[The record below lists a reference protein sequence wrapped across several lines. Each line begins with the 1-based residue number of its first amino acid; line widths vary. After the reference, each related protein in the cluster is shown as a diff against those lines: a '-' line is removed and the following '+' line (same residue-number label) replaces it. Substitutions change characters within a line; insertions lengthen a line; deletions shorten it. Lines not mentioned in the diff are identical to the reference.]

1 MPTITWSD
9 DLAID
14 DSQID
19 FQHRQLLDTIGDI
32 EDALAAGDSNRVAK
46 AMPFLRQYTLTHFA
60 DEERAL
66 VLIGWPRLD
75 AHRELHRGF
84 TRRLAELESAC
95 RRGDL
100 TAGTMLLGFLAAWLA
115 GHIRGADREFAAEV
129 RKLRQRK

>member
-32 EDALAAGDSNRVAK
+32 EDALAAGDQRRVAE

-66 VLIGWPRLD
+66 QLIGWPQLD

-84 TRRLAELESAC
+84 TQRLTELDGAC